1 MHDREAIL
9 YPAHDV
15 PATHDGL
22 PAKVQ
27 CVLGKLQDW
36 IHKDI
41 AASKLELGRPGDV
54 CPYVRPGITRHQSIH
69 FAPYFGKPLLFD
81 AMVSFMRGLFQV
93 FETMPPKEGA
103 GIGFKAIIAVF
114 AELDAASAPSLID
127 AVQIFLKREV
137 ILKGRMIGQ
146 FYPGCTEPGLHNPD
160 FRPLESPYPLLVLRP
175 MQLTDLQFLTAV
187 PEFLQAYCNYF
198 EIHSRDDLDLR
209 LEKAGITKLPDLWTD
224 SRRRAFGS

>member
-1 MHDREAIL
+1 MYDNEPSL
-9 YPAHDV
+9 YPAHEASV
-15 PATHDGL
+15 THEQL
-22 PAKVQ
+22 PDEIRN
-27 CVLGKLQDW
+27 VLGRLQEW
-36 IHKDI
+36 MQKDI

-54 CPYVRPGITRHQSIH
+54 CPYVRPGITRHRSIH
-69 FAPYFGKPLLFD
+69 FAPYYGKPLQFD
-81 AMVSFMRGLFQV
+81 AMVAFMRDSFKLF
-93 FETMPPKEGA
+93 EAMPPSDGVGVE
-103 GIGFKAIIAVF
+103 FKAIIAVF
-114 AELDAASAPSLID
+114 AELDASLAPSLID

-187 PEFLQAYCNYF
+187 PEFLKAYCDYF
-198 EIHSRDDLDLR
+198 GIHSREDLEVR
-209 LEKAGITKLPDLWTD
+209 LEKAGVTQLPELWAD